1 VDVRYQE
8 ASMQNTGYEIGVI
21 ISTPSLLEQM
31 KKIANEQ
38 GQNLHISYKSLDE
51 AIPDGKKME
60 ADGVDVIISRLGTA
74 KMLRDNLHIPVLS
87 LPETSIDIFKSFV
100 QASKLGGKVLFA
112 SFMNKIEGIGVV
124 EEPLGIKIYQG
135 VYTDAASMES
145 IMLTAK
151 YQGYDVV
158 VGGGLTMRL
167 CQKHG
172 MKYIELESNV
182 ESLSAIFENARSVA
196 QTHREEQKKAYRY
209 QCIIDAATEGI
220 IALEDQGRIN
230 AINKAAKEILKINS
244 PDITGDPIS
253 RYLSGSLLQTVLNPE
268 ESAQNKIAK
277 IHGDL
282 FVVDL
287 APMQMYNE
295 VMGKILTIK
304 TISNVIQVE
313 NEVRRNLARGLVAKY
328 YMKDLVHKSTVI
340 QGIVLRA
347 KKFSQ
352 IDSTILIMGATGT
365 GKEVLAQGIHN
376 LSIRAKAPFV
386 SVNCGAFPEQLL
398 ESELFGY
405 EEGAFTGSRKG
416 GKPGLIELAHKGTFF
431 LDEIDSTPTNVQTRL
446 LRVIQEREVMR
457 LGADKKV
464 PVDIRII
471 AAANRDLGMSVQEG
485 RFREDLFFRLN
496 VLRLHIPPL
505 TERREDIPVL
515 LDHFIRIFSNKYG
528 MDPIILPASYVQKL
542 VMYSWPGNVRQ
553 LQNFAQ
559 RLLLCG
565 GLSVHSDFLDELY
578 EELIQ
583 YPPTA
588 NSIQTVP
595 DAGPLK
601 QQMKAS
607 KLDQESAIIQKALED
622 VKFCKTKAAKELG
635 ISRTTLWRKLRD
647 IH

>member
-1 VDVRYQE
+1 
-8 ASMQNTGYEIGVI
+8 MQSTGFEIGVI

-38 GQNLHISYKSLDE
+38 GQNLHISYKGLDE
-51 AIPDGKKME
+51 AIPDGRKME

-87 LPETSIDIFKSFV
+87 LPETSIDIFRSFV
-100 QASKLGGKVLFA
+100 LASKQGKKIILA
-112 SFMNKIEGIGVV
+112 TFMNKIEGLEVV
-124 EEPLGIKIYQG
+124 EELLGIKIYQAI
-135 VYTDAASMES
+135 YTDMASMES
-145 IMLTAK
+145 TMLAAK
-151 YQGYDVV
+151 YQGYDVA

-167 CQKHG
+167 CQKHDL
-172 MKYIELESNV
+172 KYV
-182 ESLSAIFENARSVA
+182 EFETNEEIISAVFENARSVA
-196 QTHREEQKKAYRY
+196 QTNREEQKKAYRY

-220 IALEDQGRIN
+220 IALDDQGRIN
-230 AINKAAKEILKINS
+230 AINKAAKEILKIHC
-244 PDITGDPIS
+244 PDITGEPIS
-253 RYLSGSLLQTVLNPE
+253 RYLSETLLQTVLNAD
-268 ESAQNKIAK
+268 ESAENQIGK

-282 FVVDL
+282 FVFNL

-295 VMGKILTIK
+295 VMGKVLTIK

-328 YMKDLVHKSTVI
+328 SIKDLVHKSTAI
-340 QGIVLRA
+340 QEIVLRA
-347 KKFSQ
+347 RKFSQ

-376 LSIRAKAPFV
+376 LSRRAKAPFV

-405 EEGAFTGSRKG
+405 EEGAFTGSKKG

-457 LGADKKV
+457 LGADKKI

-471 AAANRDLGMSVQEG
+471 AAANRDLSASVQEG

-515 LDHFIRIFSNKYG
+515 LGHFIHVFSNKYG
-528 MDPIILPASYVQKL
+528 IDPIILPSCYVQKL
-542 VMYSWPGNVRQ
+542 MMYSWPGNVRQ
-553 LQNFAQ
+553 LQNFAE
-559 RLLLCG
+559 RLVLCSN
-565 GLSVHSDFLDELY
+565 LSLHIAPLDEIY

-583 YPPTA
+583 YPPAASPVETVSDA
-588 NSIQTVP
+588 NS
-595 DAGPLK
+595 LK
-601 QQMKAS
+601 QQMKTT
-607 KLDQESAIIQKALED
+607 KLDQESVIIQKVLERA
-622 VKFCKTKAAKELG
+622 KFCKTKASKELG
-635 ISRTTLWRKLRD
+635 ISRTTLWRKLKNAR
-647 IH
+647 

>member
-1 VDVRYQE
+1 
-8 ASMQNTGYEIGVI
+8 MQSTGFEIGVI

-38 GQNLHISYKSLDE
+38 GQNLHISYKGLDE

-100 QASKLGGKVLFA
+100 LASKQGKKIVLA
-112 SFMNKIEGIGVV
+112 TFMNKIEGLEVV
-124 EEPLGIKIYQG
+124 EELLGIKIYQAI
-135 VYTDAASMES
+135 YTDMASMES
-145 IMLTAK
+145 AMLAAK

-158 VGGGLTMRL
+158 VGGGMTMRL
-167 CQKHG
+167 CQKHD
-172 MKYIELESNV
+172 MKYV
-182 ESLSAIFENARSVA
+182 EFETNEEIISTVFENARSVA
-196 QTHREEQKKAYRY
+196 QTNREEQKKAYRY

-220 IALEDQGRIN
+220 IALDDQGRIN

-244 PDITGDPIS
+244 PDITGEPIS
-253 RYLSGSLLQTVLNPE
+253 RYLSETLLQTVLNTE
-268 ESAQNKIAK
+268 EPTQNQIEK

-282 FVVDL
+282 FVFNL

-295 VMGKILTIK
+295 VMGKVLTIK

-328 YMKDLVHKSTVI
+328 SIKDLVHKSTPI
-340 QGIVLRA
+340 QEIVLRA
-347 KKFSQ
+347 RKFSQ

-376 LSIRAKAPFV
+376 LSRRAKAPFV

-457 LGADKKV
+457 LGADKKI

-471 AAANRDLGMSVQEG
+471 AAANRDLSTSVQEG

-496 VLRLHIPPL
+496 VLRLYIPPL

-515 LDHFIRIFSNKYG
+515 LGHFIHVLSTKYG
-528 MDPIILPASYVQKL
+528 IDPIILPASYVQKL
-542 VMYSWPGNVRQ
+542 MMYSWPGNVRQ
-553 LQNFAQ
+553 LRNFVE
-559 RLLLCG
+559 RLVLCG
-565 GLSVHSDFLDELY
+565 GLSLHIDPLDEIY

-588 NSIQTVP
+588 NSMQTIS

-601 QQMKAS
+601 QQMKATRQ
-607 KLDQESAIIQKALED
+607 DQESAIIQKALED

-635 ISRTTLWRKLRD
+635 ISRTTLWRKLKS
-647 IH
+647 IG